1 MRDNDDHERA
11 SVYRKVEVRMWSDA
25 KFMGLTP
32 MLPSGQALWL
42 FLLTGP
48 YTGPIPGV
56 FRAGRASLAE
66 ALGWEQED
74 FDKAFKEAFD
84 QGMVKADWK
93 ARLVWIPNAIK
104 SNRPA
109 SPNVVISWANEWE
122 LLPECTM
129 KSDVFDYLK
138 ASIHAVGESFGKA
151 FDKAIRKPF
160 AKTMANQE
168 QEQEQNQEENITSA
182 KPAAAAPSAAN
193 PNPEPSSVP
202 QDRRKTQRSS
212 EEDGVCAKWIY
223 DRILTNNPDHKPPNL
238 QAWAEDV
245 RLMRERD
252 GRGHREICELFGW
265 AQDDGFWRANVL
277 SPAKLREKWDQL
289 TMQRAR
295 PKAGGAGAWWLT
307 DETMNAKAAEYGLIA
322 NRGEGRDQFKVRIQA
337 AIDKPKRPPADPDP
351 APVPAPL
358 PPPHPPAPAAR
369 SVKPEGLDLK
379 SLIKPAPPMRS
390 A

>member
-1 MRDNDDHERA
+1 MRDNEHERA

-66 ALGWEQED
+66 ALGWEQEA

-84 QGMVKADWK
+84 QGMVEADWK

-129 KSDVFDYLK
+129 KSEVFDHLK
-138 ASIHAVGESFGKA
+138 ACIHALGEAFGKA

-168 QEQEQNQEENITSA
+168 QEQEQKQEENITSA
-182 KPAAAAPSAAN
+182 KPAAAAPPVSNSN
-193 PNPEPSSVP
+193 PHPP
-202 QDRRKTQRSS
+202 QQPKDRRKTQRSS
-212 EEDGVCAKWIY
+212 EEDWVCAKWIY
-223 DRILTNNPDHKPPNL
+223 DRILANNPDHKAPNL
-238 QAWAEDV
+238 QAWADEV
-245 RLMRERD
+245 RLIRERD

-307 DETMNAKAAEYGLIA
+307 DEAMNAKAAEFGLTA
-322 NRGEGRDQFKVRIQA
+322 NRGEGRDQFKARIQA

-351 APVPAPL
+351 APAPAPV

-369 SVKPEGLDLK
+369 SIKPEGLDLK
-379 SLIKPAPPMRS
+379 SLVKPAPPKRS